1 MTIIATATGLGESDR
16 LIERAFRSRGTRVRQ
31 GLAAGWGAITGV
43 APHVL
48 HHVGPL
54 AGAAILA
61 GTGGRILFFAI
72 GLAVAT
78 PMLLRLYRRF
88 RSWAAPAVAVA
99 LFAVAYLISSVVLGS
114 LLNGSDTANPSVVP
128 SVSTTDHGHD
138 H

>member
-1 MTIIATATGLGESDR
+1 MTLTNTRIALGEPDR
-16 LIERAFRSRGTRVRQ
+16 RMTQGFRSRGTRVRQ
-31 GLAAGWGAITGV
+31 VFAAGWGAITGV

-54 AGAAILA
+54 AGAAVLA

-78 PMLLRLYRRF
+78 PMLLRLHRRF
-88 RSWAAPAVAVA
+88 RSWAAPMVAVV
-99 LFAVAYLISSVVLGS
+99 LFAIAYLISSVVVGS
-114 LLNGSDTANPSVVP
+114 LINASDTTNPTGVP
-128 SVSTTDHGHD
+128 SVTTIDHGHD

>member
-1 MTIIATATGLGESDR
+1 MTLIETVTELGEPDR
-16 LIERAFRSRGTRVRQ
+16 RIERASRSRGTRVRQ

-54 AGAAILA
+54 AGAAVLA
-61 GTGGRILFFAI
+61 GIGGRILFFAI

-78 PMLLRLYRRF
+78 PMLLRLHRRF
-88 RSWAAPAVAVA
+88 RSWAAPAVAVV
-99 LFAVAYLISSVVLGS
+99 LFAVAYLVSSVVLGS
-114 LLNGSDTANPSVVP
+114 LINGSDTANPPVVP
-128 SVSTTDHGHD
+128 SVSTTDHGHN